1 MKNKIFE
8 NFTNDKFNK
17 DENFKAILAKSKEA
31 IDMKTKNKKI
41 LNIAAIILITVAVT
55 VISPK
60 IYAEFQWNVKFNEY
74 KKRSVTTKQGE
85 LKSDY
90 DEIVNMDYAIKDE
103 IGVKVD
109 SIALTDESFTAQIN
123 FKFPNN
129 AKLNSETFSFG
140 YAVYDENNRI
150 YNITP
155 RMHLGNIEKYDTYTK
170 CLYKELG
177 IKYDK
182 KNIYDVQIAD
192 YSNSNNNSAQN
203 FNIISEINLNTTSS
217 FPKSKRIYI
226 RIFDLGY
233 NMIDKTNNYAEN
245 FQISDSEWIFEI
257 NIPDKFYNRKTTEL
271 KLSNEITAIEIK
283 KFQITE
289 KGITLNF
296 KEKGITQQLLDAK
309 ELSQDDWK
317 EYINSIVYITDENK
331 QIYNAEMLNTGE
343 ENDLLQCIFTNI
355 SKNNLKNHRYYL
367 NLKDKGQINT
377 SEILIK

>member
-8 NFTNDKFNK
+8 DFTNDKFNK
-17 DENFKAILAKSKEA
+17 DKNFKAILAKSKEA
-31 IDMKTKNKKI
+31 VDMKNKYKKI

-55 VISPK
+55 GISPQ
-60 IYAEFQWNVKFNEY
+60 IYAKFQWNVKFNEY
-74 KKRSVTTKQGE
+74 KNRPVITKQGE

-90 DEIVNMDYAIKDE
+90 DEIVNMEYAIKDG

-109 SIALTDESFTAQIN
+109 SIALTDETFTAQIN

-129 AKLNSETFSFG
+129 VKLNSETFSYG

-170 CLYKELG
+170 CLYKELA

-192 YSNSNNNSAQN
+192 YSNSHNNSAQN
-203 FNIISEINLNTTSS
+203 YNIISEIKLNTTSS

-257 NIPDKFYNRKTTEL
+257 NIPDKFYNRENTEL

-296 KEKGITQQLLDAK
+296 KENGITQQLLDAK
-309 ELSQDDWK
+309 ELSQDDWNK
-317 EYINSIVYITDENK
+317 FINSIIYITDENK
-331 QIYNAEMLNTGE
+331 QIYNAEMLNTGK
-343 ENDLLQCIFTNI
+343 ENDSLQCIFTNI
-355 SKNNLKNHRYYL
+355 TKNDLKTHRYYL
-367 NLKDKGQINT
+367 NIKDKNQINT

>member
-1 MKNKIFE
+1 
-8 NFTNDKFNK
+8 
-17 DENFKAILAKSKEA
+17 
-31 IDMKTKNKKI
+31 
-41 LNIAAIILITVAVT
+41 
-55 VISPK
+55 
-60 IYAEFQWNVKFNEY
+60 
-74 KKRSVTTKQGE
+74 
-85 LKSDY
+85 
-90 DEIVNMDYAIKDE
+90 
-103 IGVKVD
+103 
-109 SIALTDESFTAQIN
+109 
-123 FKFPNN
+123 
-129 AKLNSETFSFG
+129 
-140 YAVYDENNRI
+140 
-150 YNITP
+150 
-155 RMHLGNIEKYDTYTK
+155 
-170 CLYKELG
+170 
-177 IKYDK
+177 
-182 KNIYDVQIAD
+182 
-192 YSNSNNNSAQN
+192 
-203 FNIISEINLNTTSS
+203 
-217 FPKSKRIYI
+217 
-226 RIFDLGY
+226 
-233 NMIDKTNNYAEN
+233 MIDKTNNYAEN

-367 NLKDKGQINT
+367 NLKDEGQINT

>member
-17 DENFKAILAKSKEA
+17 DENFKAILVKSKEA

-74 KKRSVTTKQGE
+74 KKRSVTAKQGE

-140 YAVYDENNRI
+140 YAVYDENNKI

-182 KNIYDVQIAD
+182 KIYTM
-192 YSNSNNNSAQN
+192 Y
-203 FNIISEINLNTTSS
+203 
-217 FPKSKRIYI
+217 R
-226 RIFDLGY
+226 
-233 NMIDKTNNYAEN
+233 
-245 FQISDSEWIFEI
+245 
-257 NIPDKFYNRKTTEL
+257 
-271 KLSNEITAIEIK
+271 
-283 KFQITE
+283 
-289 KGITLNF
+289 
-296 KEKGITQQLLDAK
+296 
-309 ELSQDDWK
+309 
-317 EYINSIVYITDENK
+317 
-331 QIYNAEMLNTGE
+331 
-343 ENDLLQCIFTNI
+343 
-355 SKNNLKNHRYYL
+355 
-367 NLKDKGQINT
+367 
-377 SEILIK
+377 